1 MNNIVLSICIPTFNS
16 GQYLYDILLK
26 FLQVKDNRFEIV
38 ISDNCS
44 TDNSFEI
51 LSNIKDNRI
60 SVFQNSQNTGSYE
73 NGLRVLSRGKGKYL
87 LFLTD
92 KDCILSD
99 NITKVLDIL
108 ENNDFEVGY
117 SILNCRNRNL
127 IVKNLNGIKTCL
139 KNLSYGTRHPS
150 GFIFNKKLFDE
161 KNIAKKYIQAE
172 NIIKSYMVD
181 FITADLFEN
190 YRGLIIK
197 GAFIEIN
204 NPPYQGLEHSLTYS
218 PEKNNLFFIPK
229 NRLKVMQSFI
239 QHLKSKGLRLS
250 DRVYLTS
257 KIIINTYCQCTS
269 VYKRI
274 LNDIKMTEWY
284 NLSKDF
290 IQTEKNKDYDK
301 YFCGQITNNIC
312 EKISLENVLI
322 LINFAVF
329 YMQNKIKIRL
339 KKVYKNH
346 VQI

>member
-1 MNNIVLSICIPTFNS
+1 MMNNIVLSICIPTFNR
-16 GQYLYDILLK
+16 GQYLYDMLVK
-26 FLQVKDNRFEIV
+26 FLQVNDNRFEIV

-73 NGLRVLSRGKGKYL
+73 NGLKVLSSGKGKYL

-99 NITKVLDIL
+99 NIIKVLNIL
-108 ENNDFEVGY
+108 EHNDFEVGY
-117 SILNCRNRNL
+117 SILNCRNKNL
-127 IVKNLNGIKTCL
+127 IVKKLQGPKECL

-150 GFIFNKKLFDE
+150 GFIFNKKLFEE
-161 KNIAKKYIQAE
+161 KNIVKKYFSAKD
-172 NIIKSYMVD
+172 IIKSYMVD

-204 NPPYQGLEHSLTYS
+204 NPPYQGLKHSLTYS
-218 PEKNNLFFIPK
+218 PEKNNLFFIPE
-229 NRLKVMQSFI
+229 NRLKVMKAFI
-239 QHLKSKGLRLS
+239 RHLKSKKLRLTV
-250 DRVYLTS
+250 RVHLKS
-257 KIIINTYCQCTS
+257 EILINTYSQCTS

-274 LNDIKMTEWY
+274 LNDKEITEWY
-284 NLSKDF
+284 NLSQDF
-290 IQTEKNKDYDK
+290 IQTEKNQDYDN
-301 YFCGQITNNIC
+301 YFCSQIKKIC
-312 EKISLENVLI
+312 EKINFENILI
-322 LINFAVF
+322 LSNFGVF
-329 YMQNKIKIRL
+329 YMLNKIKSYL

-346 VQI
+346 V